1 MCGIAGIIGENIENK
16 ESLITGMVD
25 RIAHRGPDDDG
36 FYTDDKVG
44 LGMRRLSIIDLKSGQ
59 QPIESKRLFLPYFFL
74 MVRFIII
81 KV

>member
-25 RIAHRGPDDDG
+25 CIAHRGPDDDG

-59 QPIESKRLFLPYFFL
+59 QPIESKDCSSLIFL